1 MKTRLFYAILVAV
14 GICLQGCTTSYAKD
28 REDAKETPAGERLEI
43 SFRFQRGGIAS
54 SQYAIWIEDETGK
67 LVRTL
72 YVTSFTAKGGYE
84 YRKDAVPTWVA
95 KADPKNRIS
104 GNIDA
109 FTGATPRN
117 GTLHY
122 VWDGK
127 NNEGMPVSKG
137 TYMVFIEG
145 TLYWESRVVFSAKL
159 HWGSCEEESVLVS
172 SRYYGAPSVNKDM
185 ITDLKVFHMAK

>member
-14 GICLQGCTTSYAKD
+14 GICLQGYTTSYAKD

-84 YRKDAVPTWVA
+84 YRKDAVPIWT
-95 KADPKNRIS
+95 
-104 GNIDA
+104 GTA
-109 FTGATPRN
+109 F
-117 GTLHY
+117 
-122 VWDGK
+122 
-127 NNEGMPVSKG
+127 
-137 TYMVFIEG
+137 
-145 TLYWESRVVFSAKL
+145 
-159 HWGSCEEESVLVS
+159 
-172 SRYYGAPSVNKDM
+172 
-185 ITDLKVFHMAK
+185 